1 MHRQIVEGNW
11 MELEG
16 KAREMWGHLTD
27 DDVDVIA
34 GKREVLIGRI
44 KERYG
49 RTADE
54 VTAEV
59 EQFDR
64 SHLGDA

>member
-1 MHRQIVEGNW
+1 MHCQLVEGNW
-11 MELEG
+11 MEL
-16 KAREMWGHLTD
+16 KSKVREMWGHLTD

-49 RTADE
+49 RTADD
-54 VTAEV
+54 VAAEV
-59 EQFDR
+59 EQFER
-64 SHLGDA
+64 SHLGEA

>member
-11 MELEG
+11 MELKG
-16 KAREMWGHLTD
+16 KVREMWGHLTD

-34 GKREVLIGRI
+34 GKRKVLIGRI

-49 RTADE
+49 RTADD
-54 VTAEV
+54 VAAEV
-59 EQFDR
+59 EQFER
-64 SHLGDA
+64 SHLGEA